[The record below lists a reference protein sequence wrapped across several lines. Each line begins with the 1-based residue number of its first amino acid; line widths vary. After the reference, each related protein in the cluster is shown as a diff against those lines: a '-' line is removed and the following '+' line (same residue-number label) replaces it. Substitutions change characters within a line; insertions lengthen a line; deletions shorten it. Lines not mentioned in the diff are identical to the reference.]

1 MLITTFVML
10 NFKKTNLIASFLG
23 RLSKLPEKVLEGIAC
38 GGTVI
43 MRRKFFIALR
53 GFASVYVIIL
63 LLTSITA
70 FSQSEMSL
78 TLPIV
83 YSTVTVRDNWTPP
96 TAPGYKEYIDGS
108 AIRYGASLNYLFRL
122 GALIKDENF
131 KVSIGAGYFNQQF
144 NVTRPFNY
152 SSPIYIGFF
161 TEKYAYHCLQGSL
174 GMAYNF
180 ELNLKY
186 SIITQLNYNWVHS
199 FNQKYTPTYEDYPS
213 EHTSSQINFGGTLL
227 LSIGVQR
234 KVGKSFS
241 AGAGIVVPLF
251 TKWRNDKIFE
261 DDPTTF
267 SHPEFSLGVSVS
279 LVYHLRIIRLKQQT
293 L

>member
-1 MLITTFVML
+1 ML
-10 NFKKTNLIASFLG
+10 NFKKTNLIVSFIG
-23 RLSKLPEKVLEGIAC
+23 TLSKLLEKVLEGNDC
-38 GGTVI
+38 GVTVI
-43 MRRKFFIALR
+43 MRRKFFIVPW

-63 LLTSITA
+63 LLTSVTA

-83 YSTVTVRDNWTPP
+83 YSTVTVKDNWTPP
-96 TAPGYKEYIDGS
+96 TAPGYKEYIEGS
-108 AIRYGASLNYLFRL
+108 AIGYGANLNYQFRL

-144 NVTRPFNY
+144 HVTRPFNY

-174 GMAYNF
+174 GLAYNF
-180 ELNLKY
+180 KLNLKY
-186 SIITQLNYNWVHS
+186 SITNQLNYNWFHS

-213 EHTSSQINFGGTLL
+213 EYTNSQINFGSTLL
-227 LSIGVQR
+227 LSIGVLR
-234 KVGKSFS
+234 TMGKNFS
-241 AGAGIVVPLF
+241 AGVGIVVPLF

-261 DDPTTF
+261 DDPNTF
-267 SHPEFSLGVSVS
+267 SHPEFSLGVSIS
-279 LVYHLRIIRLKQQT
+279 LVYHLKK
-293 L
+293 